1 MIIKIL
7 ENYLIE
13 LVHNGIKKEIQF
25 DDYKINTCRGDI
37 GIKCLLSHINLF

>member
-7 ENYLIE
+7 EYYLIE